1 MKSIYNSNFSDEELV
16 KKAISGDDM
25 AFRALVDRYT
35 RKIYNIVY
43 RFLRDSEESRDVT
56 QEVFINL
63 FKNLQRFDDNYKF
76 STWIYKI
83 ATNQALYRYRSR
95 KKRNSVTASYGE
107 IPENDPSSV
116 VCPEEEM
123 ENRMR
128 QEKIMNLVDCLEE
141 KYKTTIILRH
151 VLDLSYEEIQQI
163 MQLPLGTVKTNLFRA
178 RAKLKSLMENVEL
191 FG

>member
-1 MKSIYNSNFSDEELV
+1 MKNIYNNNFTDEELI
-16 KKAISGDDM
+16 KKAIDRDEM

-35 RKIYNIVY
+35 KKVFNIVF
-43 RFLRDSEESRDVT
+43 RFLRDTEDSRDVT

-63 FKNLQRFDDNYKF
+63 FKNLDRFDDNYKF
-76 STWIYKI
+76 STWLYKI

-95 KKRNSVTASYGE
+95 KKRNSVTSNYAE
-107 IPENDPSSV
+107 IPENDPV
-116 VCPEEEM
+116 AIVCPEEET
-123 ENRMR
+123 ENRIR

-178 RAKLKSLMENVEL
+178 RAKLKSLMENEE
-191 FG
+191 FFA